1 VWDSTC
7 RHNNFSIIRKQHPQ
21 SFEIEFSTAPLQS
34 ISGWCSC
41 SNSAFSCNA
50 KPHVQSHGLM
60 LVKTAQ
66 LLKLILCS
74 MRFCPRAVRMFL
86 LLFVTAVI
94 EQSYSNIQKQFDET
108 KMYVS
113 TRAYCLVSACWI
125 FNPALMSSTCAIC
138 QTRKQHTMIYYC
150 VFVFCRMVRAR
161 SLCRSSSAQMKPHT
175 HTIVGRCTMF
185 KWCSWA
191 VTKKVERAEKQNAWN
206 THTCTC
212 ARWQA
217 QNSSRLSEDSIMG
230 QQKQNRREIIRNK
243 KQARAK
249 TIQRPAR
256 FVATIMINTQAQ
268 LYTHINAWLIFYNFT
283 TTHAFSYYTQIHTRT
298 RKQKV
303 TNKKYL
309 KSSKTYPHHQK
320 VQIYFMKLPISYLKD
335 IHKLSSHMS
344 LFTLH
349 GSSKQWCMT
358 EKRWRGV
365 IYMFAS
371 IFTFHFI
378 WPFIYHQNTH
388 TQQSRKKQNQS
399 IAWLRL
405 RPCIYLLE

>member
-1 VWDSTC
+1 
-7 RHNNFSIIRKQHPQ
+7 
-21 SFEIEFSTAPLQS
+21 
-34 ISGWCSC
+34 
-41 SNSAFSCNA
+41 
-50 KPHVQSHGLM
+50 
-60 LVKTAQ
+60 
-66 LLKLILCS
+66 
-74 MRFCPRAVRMFL
+74 
-86 LLFVTAVI
+86 
-94 EQSYSNIQKQFDET
+94 
-108 KMYVS
+108 
-113 TRAYCLVSACWI
+113 
-125 FNPALMSSTCAIC
+125 
-138 QTRKQHTMIYYC
+138 
-150 VFVFCRMVRAR
+150 
-161 SLCRSSSAQMKPHT
+161 
-175 HTIVGRCTMF
+175 MF

-399 IAWLRL
+399 
-405 RPCIYLLE
+405 